1 VRNKLENI
9 QDRIISRYREIN
21 DNIKRFHIMLSCQI
35 CIKDIVA
42 LLSLQ

>member
-9 QDRIISRYREIN
+9 QDKYKELN

-35 CIKDIVA
+35 CIKNIVA
-42 LLSLQ
+42 LLSLH